1 MTFSV
6 SDFLDSFDGGGAL
19 QSLFQASIISSPTGI
34 SFPAST
40 KFMIKTTSFPQSTIT
55 ANEIAYMG
63 RTINI
68 PGNRESQ
75 QWTTE
80 LYNDE
85 DHKIRGLL
93 LKWMNKINMHHDN
106 KRDPN
111 MIALKDYTGSL
122 SVDQQTKTQD
132 TPTNTIV
139 FKNAWPSEI
148 GEISL
153 DWETNEL
160 QTYEVTWEFSHWEL
174 SGDAGN
180 VGQKT
185 GSAGP

>member
-85 DHKIRGLL
+85 DHKIRGEL
-93 LKWMNKINMHHDN
+93 LKWMNNINQHSEN
-106 KRDPN
+106 TRKAGW
-111 MIALKDYTGSL
+111 ISLESYTGTL
-122 SVDQQTKTQD
+122 YVEQHTKEAKR
-132 TPTNTIV
+132 PTNTAH
-139 FKNAWPSEI
+139 FYNAWPSEI

-185 GSAGP
+185 GSTGP